1 MKKIL
6 RLLVGLVLVIILIVI
21 GALAY
26 ALGTESGLHSL
37 VALAQKTAPGELQVQ
52 HASGQL
58 LGSLDLQQLTYE
70 QNNGLKLQLK
80 AASLQWSPK
89 ALLSRQIHIA
99 KLHTQELDIHLPK
112 PTQEEDEKP
121 SEPLTLP
128 DVHLPVAI
136 DIDDINLQNI
146 RIYPYQAEKPI
157 EIEHMQLTASMH
169 DDGLHIIRFN
179 IKTPEAQAG
188 VRGTLHPQGD
198 YPLNLKLSWQYKH
211 AEFGDFS
218 GDGTA
223 IGDLIHLKL
232 VHHVKGLAQL
242 ELESELFDLIEQPAW
257 DAQIDIA
264 VDEPSKLSPQLEHP
278 IKAHLISQGN
288 LDNFSATGLAESE
301 LAQTGP
307 LTLNVDAQG
316 NTKQLQGV
324 KLLLKLRDQPT
335 QVLLHGNAD
344 LQALSLNVQGQWK
357 ALTWPLIG
365 DNSEFSSS
373 HGNISVKGSAKKFT
387 AQIKAKLDGQQ
398 LQPLDFELQA
408 NGNEESIR
416 LSKLT
421 LRSNKSDLRLKAQG
435 QFNLA
440 KQRFQASGDWQ
451 SLAWPMKGDAQFTST
466 TGTFE
471 AMGLVKDYHF
481 KLSTDVQG
489 SSLPKGHW
497 TFAGDGS
504 DQALSQFKLDGKTLD
519 GTLRA
524 SGKARWQ
531 PEVSWQ
537 VDLNGDHLNPGVH
550 WPDLPGKL
558 TTHLTSKGKLT
569 TDGPQLNADI
579 ARLTGQFRG
588 QKLHGK
594 GHIELHGK
602 ALDIQALRLRH
613 GRTQLTADGHLN
625 NHWDLNWQL
634 DAPDLSQLAPE
645 LTGRIQST
653 GKLTGSATEP
663 RASLNLDIRDL
674 AAGATKVKR
683 LKGSAQIDISG
694 AKTSALDVKGSN
706 LVLGG
711 QQWNKFV
718 LSGAGKPNKHTL
730 NITLNGEPGNMQ
742 AALKGKLK
750 NEQWIGQ
757 LNQLAAQNTLIGDWA
772 LKQPAAIRASKK
784 QADIDAICL
793 SSQPTLLC
801 LMGQWSATNG
811 SKGQLTLTEL
821 NAKRFQSF
829 LPEGMKLDTALSG
842 KAQGSVDAYGVAT
855 AQADFAITPGRLTVD
870 NNGEPLNIELNTG
883 KLNAN
888 LDNNNALANILIDL
902 GNLGKVN
909 AETRVN
915 GVQDSQQLSGK
926 LIARLNDLSLISSFV
941 PQLQAVEGNFHTDLS
956 LGGTLKAP
964 TVTGELQLTHFAAEI
979 PEVAIHIKNT
989 QLTARSDQND
999 GVLKIRGSSQ
1009 SGRGKL
1015 TLSGQLDPT
1024 TQALQLNVK
1033 GQKFQVANS
1042 NTIRAVVSPDL
1053 KIGMN
1058 KKGMQIEGK
1067 VTIPQAYIN
1076 AEGAGGEGGTV
1087 GVSSDVV
1094 LIDENGE
1101 PEKKEDKSGNLNL
1114 NVRVILGDDI
1124 TVDAGDFNGELKG
1137 NLLIEQTPPLPPSG
1151 TGTIEVENGDFLVY
1165 GQQLKMERGR
1175 ILFSGGPIDN
1185 PRLDMDV
1192 ARRVEAYNVLAG
1204 AKIRGTAQ
1212 APQMQ
1217 LYSEPSMPDASI
1229 LSYILIG
1236 QPPGA
1241 KAGSYTLGK
1250 YITPDL
1256 YVSYGIALFNAISSF
1271 NMRYKLTE
1279 TLSLKAASGAAN
1291 SADLIYTIER

>member
-1 MKKIL
+1 MKKTL
-6 RLLVGLVLVIILIVI
+6 RLLVGLILVIILLVV

-26 ALGTESGLHSL
+26 TLGTESGLHSL
-37 VALAQKTAPGELQVQ
+37 VALAQKTAPGQLHIQR
-52 HASGQL
+52 ASGRL

-70 QNNGLKLQLK
+70 QDNGLKLQLK
-80 AASLQWSPK
+80 AASLQWNPE

-112 PTQEEDEKP
+112 PTQEKDEKP
-121 SEPLTLP
+121 SEPLALP
-128 DVHLPVAI
+128 DVHLPVVI

-146 RIYPYQAEKPI
+146 RVYRYQAEEPI
-157 EIEHMQLTASMH
+157 EIEHVQLAASMH
-169 DDGLHIIRFN
+169 DDGLHIIHFN

-188 VRGTLHPQGD
+188 VRGTIQPQDD
-198 YPLNLKLSWQYKH
+198 YPLDLKLNWQYEHTK
-211 AEFGDFS
+211 FGNFS

-223 IGDLIHLKL
+223 IGDLAHVKL
-232 VHHVKGLAQL
+232 VHHIKGLAQL
-242 ELESELFDLIEQPAW
+242 KLESELFDLIKQPAW
-257 DAQIDIA
+257 DVQIDIA
-264 VDEPSKLSPQLEHP
+264 VNEPSKLSPQLEYP
-278 IKAHLISQGN
+278 LKAHLTSKGN
-288 LDNFSATGLAESE
+288 LDDFSATGLAESE
-301 LAQTGP
+301 LGQTGP
-307 LTLNVDAQG
+307 LTLNFDVQG
-316 NTKQLQGV
+316 NTKQLQEV

-335 QVLLHGNAD
+335 QISLHGNVD
-344 LQALSLNVQGQWK
+344 LQALSLDTQGQWK
-357 ALTWPLIG
+357 SLTWPMTG
-365 DNSEFSSS
+365 GRNEFSSPS
-373 HGNISVKGSAKKFT
+373 GNISFKGSAKDFT

-408 NGNEESIR
+408 NGNEESVR
-416 LSKLT
+416 FSELT
-421 LRSNKSDLRLKAQG
+421 LRGNKSDLYLKAQG
-435 QFNLA
+435 QFNFVE
-440 KQRFQASGDWQ
+440 QQFQASGDWQ
-451 SLAWPMKGDAQFTST
+451 SLAWPMKGDAQFKST
-466 TGTFE
+466 AGAFE
-471 AMGLVKDYHF
+471 ATGLVKDYHF

-489 SSLPKGHW
+489 TSLPKGHW
-497 TFAGDGS
+497 TLAGDGS

-519 GTLRA
+519 GTLQIN
-524 SGKARWQ
+524 GKVGWQ

-537 VDLNGDHLNPGVH
+537 IDLNGDHLNPGVH

-558 TTHLTSKGKLT
+558 TTHLASKGKLT
-569 TDGPQLNADI
+569 VDGPQLNADI

-588 QKLHGK
+588 QKLQGK
-594 GHIELHGK
+594 GHIEWHGK

-625 NHWDLNWQL
+625 NRWDLDWQL

-653 GKLTGSATEP
+653 GKLTGNAMQP
-663 RASLNLDIRDL
+663 RASLDLDIRHL
-674 AAGATKVKR
+674 VAGATKVKR
-683 LKGSAQIDISG
+683 LKGSAQIDVSG
-694 AKTSALDVKGSN
+694 AKASVLDFKGSN

-711 QQWNKFV
+711 QHWNKFV

-730 NITLNGEPGNMQ
+730 NIALNGEPGNMQ
-742 AALKGKLK
+742 AALEGRLK
-750 NEQWIGQ
+750 NKQWIGQ
-757 LNQLAAQNTLIGDWA
+757 LNQLDARNTLIGDWA

-784 QADIDAICL
+784 QADVDALCL
-793 SSQPTLLC
+793 SNQPTLLC
-801 LMGQWSATNG
+801 LTGRWNAANG
-811 SKGQLTLTEL
+811 SKSQLTLTEL
-821 NAKRFQSF
+821 DAKHFKSF
-829 LPEGMKLDTALSG
+829 IPEGMKLDTAVSG
-842 KAQGSVDAYGVAT
+842 KAHGSVDANGVVT
-855 AQADFAITPGRLTVD
+855 ARANFAITPGRLTVD
-870 NNGEPLNIELNTG
+870 NNGEPLNIELNTA
-883 KLNAN
+883 KFKTN
-888 LDNNNALANILIDL
+888 LENNNALANIAIDL
-902 GNLGKVN
+902 GKLGKIN
-909 AETRVN
+909 AETRIN
-915 GVQDSQQLSGK
+915 DVQGSQQLSGQLK
-926 LIARLNDLSLISSFV
+926 AGLNDLALISSFV
-941 PQLQAVEGNFHTDLS
+941 PQLQAVEGDLHTDLS

-964 TVTGELQLTHFAAEI
+964 TVTGELALVDFAAEV

-989 QLTARSDQND
+989 ELTARSEQND
-999 GVLKIRGSSQ
+999 GVLNIRGSSQ
-1009 SGRGKL
+1009 SGQGKL
-1015 TLSGQLDPT
+1015 ALSGQLDPA

-1042 NTIRAVVSPDL
+1042 NTMRAVVSPDL
-1053 KIGMN
+1053 KINMN
-1058 KKGMQIEGK
+1058 KKGMKVEGK
-1067 VTIPQAYIN
+1067 VVIPQAYIN

-1124 TVDAGDFNGELKG
+1124 KVDAGDFNGELKG